1 MLCLNDTHLRELQA
15 VFALDLC
22 LTYNIR
28 YIGLN
33 QEKLVNATRNFRHL
47 TIKKAPQSITS

>member
-1 MLCLNDTHLRELQA
+1 MLCLSDTHLRELQA

-28 YIGLN
+28 YIRLN
-33 QEKLVNATRNFRHL
+33 RKKLVNAICNFRHL